1 MKKRQSKSELEKE
14 REALQRMYV
23 ELDTLQFRI
32 AKQKRIVA
40 MMTQLADARE
50 DSGPPVGLV
59 TGITDACKS
68 AVLAAHE
75 LLTPAQVRDRIKILG
90 IPEQKNLL
98 ASVHTVLKRLAK
110 AGEIKAENGMY
121 RRITSEE
128 RSAALD
134 ASMLAAFMSGSREG
148 AKQGQKKPKAFTLAY
163 RPSAFDADDK

>member
-1 MKKRQSKSELEKE
+1 MKKRLSKSELEKE

-59 TGITDACKS
+59 TGLTDACKS

-75 LLTPAQVRDRIKILG
+75 LLTPAQVRDGIQILG

-121 RRITSEE
+121 RRITREE
-128 RSAALD
+128 RSAALE
-134 ASMLAAFMSGSREG
+134 ASMVAAFSSGRKG
-148 AKQGQKKPKAFTLAY
+148 YAKQKTKKPKSMTGVPYEPQGL
-163 RPSAFDADDK
+163 K